1 MRVII
6 SESKLED
13 LKKIFYNKWDKQGYA
28 SYDSRMAKVFNV
40 KKYID
45 DDPGL
50 NKTGHYITPD
60 KLIRLWVTDWN
71 KKHGIT
77 NLSIL
82 DEFGMKHHIGTYSE
96 YYDSTKPIKFT
107 YKDNDNYLEFEI
119 NELRLDDEILVL
131 YYVNFNLNNAIIDKE
146 NVGEVLSAIGD
157 DDDDEWNETVED
169 YRESAIGLVYDYMM
183 KNYVNKMSGD
193 IDIEIEYVDSLF
205 EN

>member
-1 MRVII
+1 MKVII

-28 SYDSRMAKVFNV
+28 IYDSKMDKVFNV

-82 DEFGMKHHIGTYSE
+82 DEFGMELYVGTYSN
-96 YYDSTKPIKFT
+96 YYDSTKPGKFT

-119 NELRLDDEILVL
+119 NELRLDDEILIL
-131 YYVNFNLNNAIIDKE
+131 YYLNFNLNNAIIDGE
-146 NVGEVLSAIGD
+146 NVGEVLRAID
-157 DDDDEWNETVED
+157 DDDDDDWNETVEH
-169 YRESAIGLVYDYMM
+169 YREFAIGLVYDYMT

>member
-13 LKKIFYNKWDKQGYA
+13 LKNIFFKMWDKQGYA
-28 SYDSRMAKVFNV
+28 SYDSRMDKVFNV

-45 DDPGL
+45 NIPGL
-50 NKTGHYITPD
+50 NKTGYYITPD
-60 KLIRLWVTDWN
+60 KLVRLWVTDWN

-82 DEFGMKHHIGTYSE
+82 DEFGMKLYVGNYSE

-119 NELRLDDEILVL
+119 NELRLDDEILIL

-205 EN
+205 DN

>member
-1 MRVII
+1 MKVII

-28 SYDSRMAKVFNV
+28 SYDSRMSKVFNV

-50 NKTGHYITPD
+50 NKTGYYMTPD

-71 KKHGIT
+71 KNHGIT

-82 DEFGMKHHIGTYSE
+82 DEFGMKLYVGTYSE

-107 YKDNDNYLEFEI
+107 YKDNDNYLDFEI
-119 NELRLDDEILVL
+119 NELRLDDEILIL
-131 YYVNFNLNNAIIDKE
+131 YYVNFNLNNAIINKE
-146 NVGEVLSAIGD
+146 NVGEVLNAIGD

-169 YRESAIGLVYDYMM
+169 YRESAIGLVYDYMT

-205 EN
+205 E

>member
-28 SYDSRMAKVFNV
+28 IYDSKMSKVFNV

-50 NKTGHYITPD
+50 QKTGYYMTPD
-60 KLIRLWVTDWN
+60 KLVRLWVTDWN

-77 NLSIL
+77 NVSIL
-82 DEFGMKHHIGTYSE
+82 DEFGMKYFEGKYSN

-131 YYVNFNLNNAIIDKE
+131 YYLNFNLNNAIIDKE